1 MNSSFEVFLNML
13 ISYLNGKKFNTEL
26 KINWNDIVKL
36 AEIHNV
42 QGMIYIALQNSS
54 VEIPSEV
61 LNTLNKAFVATVT
74 YSVQQEMEM
83 ERVKS
88 AFKKAN
94 VDMVLM
100 KGYLIK
106 KYYPSSELR
115 TMGDVDFLIRAGDRQ
130 KSDEVL
136 KSIGFEFV
144 EKESGASVWN
154 YIKGNVLLEVHTSII
169 YQQLFLGIDYSKY
182 FSNVFNYIE
191 EKSPNIYEMKPE
203 YHFIYV
209 LVHFAKHLYRVGS
222 GIRMV
227 MDVVVL
233 LNKCGK
239 DYDWDF
245 IWKELEDIKLLDFTK
260 RLFCMCYKYFDCY
273 VPENCK
279 NGNDKVSE
287 AFMVYV
293 LKAGIFG
300 QYNRD
305 SYSVK
310 FNLTEDEDK
319 TKKIQYRVK
328 NLLQILFPDYDTMY
342 GWFAWFRGKP
352 KWYLPI
358 GWVRRWIVN
367 WKYKR
372 ESIFQKIKG
381 AVIANED
388 SLEHNEIMKKIGL
401 FK

>member
-54 VEIPSEV
+54 LEIPSEV
-61 LNTLNKAFVATVT
+61 LNTLNKAFVTTVT

-115 TMGDVDFLIRAGDRQ
+115 TMGDVDFLIRAEDRQ

-191 EKSPNIYEMKPE
+191 EKSPNISEMKPE

-222 GIRMV
+222 GC
-227 MDVVVL
+227 
-233 LNKCGK
+233 CG
-239 DYDWDF
+239 
-245 IWKELEDIKLLDFTK
+245 
-260 RLFCMCYKYFDCY
+260 
-273 VPENCK
+273 
-279 NGNDKVSE
+279 GS
-287 AFMVYV
+287 
-293 LKAGIFG
+293 
-300 QYNRD
+300 
-305 SYSVK
+305 
-310 FNLTEDEDK
+310 
-319 TKKIQYRVK
+319 
-328 NLLQILFPDYDTMY
+328 
-342 GWFAWFRGKP
+342 
-352 KWYLPI
+352 
-358 GWVRRWIVN
+358 
-367 WKYKR
+367 
-372 ESIFQKIKG
+372 
-381 AVIANED
+381 
-388 SLEHNEIMKKIGL
+388 
-401 FK
+401 

>member
-1 MNSSFEVFLNML
+1 MNGSFKVFLDML
-13 ISYLNGKKFNTEL
+13 ISYLNGKKFNTEAD
-26 KINWNDIVKL
+26 INWDDIIKL

-42 QGMIYIALQNSS
+42 QGMIYATLKESLVQ
-54 VEIPSEV
+54 VPSTV
-61 LNTLNKAFVATVT
+61 MDAFEKSFMATVK
-74 YSVQQEMEM
+74 YSIRQEMEM

-88 AFKKAN
+88 AFKKEKI
-94 VDMVLM
+94 DMVLM

-106 KYYPSSELR
+106 NYYPSSELR
-115 TMGDVDFLIRAGDRQ
+115 TMGDVDFLIRSEDRQ
-130 KSDEVL
+130 RSDKVL
-136 KSIGFEFV
+136 KSLGFEFIK
-144 EKESGASVWN
+144 KESGASVWN
-154 YIKGNVLLEVHTSII
+154 YVKGTVLLEVHTSII
-169 YQQLFLGIDYSKY
+169 YQQLFLGVDYSKY
-182 FSNVFNYIE
+182 FSNAFNYIE
-191 EKSPNIYEMKPE
+191 EKSPFIYEMKPE

-227 MDVVVL
+227 MDIVVL

-239 DYDWDF
+239 EYDWGF
-245 IWKELEDIKLLDFTK
+245 IEKELEDIKLLEFTK
-260 RLFCMCYKYFDCY
+260 KLFYMCYKYFDCY
-273 VPENCK
+273 VPEKCK
-279 NGNDKVSE
+279 NGDDRVSE

-293 LKAGIFG
+293 LKAGVFG

-305 SYSVK
+305 SFSVK
-310 FNLTEDEDK
+310 FNLTEDENK
-319 TKKIQYRVK
+319 TKKLRYRVR

-372 ESIFQKIKG
+372 ESIFQKLKG

-388 SLEHNEIMKKIGL
+388 SLEHNEIMKEIGL